1 MKLLIS
7 LRSLVAFDVY
17 IKPISSTLRG
27 NIFSMFYPLKLYLDA
42 VKPQVNAC
50 TWKNSDQAG
59 SVPSPVD
66 MHSILVPLL
75 GPTSFCL
82 AGVVFG
88 CFIGTMRVL
97 AFLSHVI

>member
-1 MKLLIS
+1 M
-7 LRSLVAFDVY
+7 Y
-17 IKPISSTLRG
+17 IKPISKTLRG
-27 NIFSMFYPLKLYLDA
+27 NIFSIFYPLKLYLHA
-42 VKPQVNAC
+42 LKPQVNAC

-75 GPTSFCL
+75 GTTSFCL
-82 AGVVFG
+82 VGVVFG